1 MPPHL
6 SFSLAIL
13 SSPRCFAFSS
23 SSQNSLRAHDPPT
36 ALSLSCSSKG
46 CLHFL
51 SSSQPLTL
59 SASPWTTPHPHQLLR
74 KNYFHAYT
82 LMTDDGFK
90 WSTSCSIP
98 ETFKSQTQEI
108 LVPVGTNEIQKKKI
122 FGDKWDSLF
131 PDAMHSLLLCLQLLL

>member
-13 SSPRCFAFSS
+13 SSPHCFAFSS
-23 SSQNSLRAHDPPT
+23 SSQNRLSTHAPPT
-36 ALSLSCSSKG
+36 VLSLSWSSQC

-82 LMTDDGFK
+82 LMTGDGFK
-90 WSTSCSIP
+90 WSISCSIP
-98 ETFKSQTQEI
+98 ETFKSQTQGI

-122 FGDKWDSLF
+122 FGDKWDSLS
-131 PDAMHSLLLCLQLLL
+131 PNAIHSLLLCLQLLL